1 MSTERTWERR
11 TIAAKGLQSLGFR
24 GAEILTQALL
34 IAVTARFL
42 GPSGRGLYALAAL
55 ASVIFALPLGSVWS
69 TLALDL
75 ARGRRP
81 LAGLV
86 TTALVISAAGG
97 CAVAVVG
104 LLVSILF
111 GAHWWVIAFPALIT
125 PALVFLTY
133 AQGFYQAL
141 GHVAAFHT
149 VRVARIAGPLV
160 FVSAALLAGAGI
172 RGIIAAWAL
181 SFVVL
186 VPPVLVHLVRVSG
199 RPTLPD
205 LSAGEYVRAL
215 AVGARFLPG
224 NAALALDLRVAL
236 PLLAMLSTTAV
247 VGVYSVAVS
256 VAELVRLGS
265 RSIYIGTFADIGSR
279 EREAAAALTARAV
292 RHSLLLALVASLAV
306 VPAAKL
312 LLPPVVGPG
321 YGDVPLLLAL
331 LLPGIAALAAFP
343 TLTAFFSVQDGR
355 PETVTV
361 ASMLLVGV
369 SAACMLLLVGP
380 FGASGA
386 AVASSI
392 GALVGAGFLAR
403 AFLKATSMSVAAVV
417 PGRSETND
425 YLRLGRTLAQRR
437 PTLLRAPA
445 RTGDA

>member
-1 MSTERTWERR
+1 
-11 TIAAKGLQSLGFR
+11 
-24 GAEILTQALL
+24 
-34 IAVTARFL
+34 
-42 GPSGRGLYALAAL
+42 
-55 ASVIFALPLGSVWS
+55 
-69 TLALDL
+69 
-75 ARGRRP
+75 
-81 LAGLV
+81 
-86 TTALVISAAGG
+86 
-97 CAVAVVG
+97 
-104 LLVSILF
+104 
-111 GAHWWVIAFPALIT
+111 
-125 PALVFLTY
+125 
-133 AQGFYQAL
+133 
-141 GHVAAFHT
+141 
-149 VRVARIAGPLV
+149 
-160 FVSAALLAGAGI
+160 LLAGAGI

-403 AFLKATSMSVAAVV
+403 AFLKATSLSVAAIV

>member
-1 MSTERTWERR
+1 M
-11 TIAAKGLQSLGFR
+11 IAL
-24 GAEILTQALL
+24 
-34 IAVTARFL
+34 
-42 GPSGRGLYALAAL
+42 
-55 ASVIFALPLGSVWS
+55 
-69 TLALDL
+69 
-75 ARGRRP
+75 
-81 LAGLV
+81 
-86 TTALVISAAGG
+86 
-97 CAVAVVG
+97 
-104 LLVSILF
+104 
-111 GAHWWVIAFPALIT
+111 PALIT

-160 FVSAALLAGAGI
+160 FVSAALLVGAGI

-186 VPPVLVHLVRVSG
+186 VAPVLVHLVRVSG
-199 RPTLPD
+199 RPAPPD
-205 LSAGEYVRAL
+205 RSAREYVRAL

-265 RSIYIGTFADIGSR
+265 RSIYIGSFADIGSR

-306 VPAAKL
+306 VPATKL

-343 TLTAFFSVQDGR
+343 TLTTFFSVQDGR

-369 SAACMLLLVGP
+369 SATCMLLLVGP

-392 GALVGAGFLAR
+392 GSLVGAGFLAR
-403 AFLKATSMSVAAVV
+403 AFLSATRLPSRRSCRAEPRLTTTFGWAGVRAATADPPSR
-417 PGRSETND
+417 PGQDGRC
-425 YLRLGRTLAQRR
+425 LGRDSGCLSGHSCRCCWSQEARAGRR
-437 PTLLRAPA
+437 PTRRDPRRPLSARASGLRSSPPA
-445 RTGDA
+445 TLRPTSRSRRAASAC